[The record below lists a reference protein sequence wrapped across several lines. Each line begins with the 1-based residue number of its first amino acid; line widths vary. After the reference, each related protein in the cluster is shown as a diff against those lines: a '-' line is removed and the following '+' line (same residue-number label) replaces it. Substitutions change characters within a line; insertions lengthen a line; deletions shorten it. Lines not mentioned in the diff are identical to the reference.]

1 MEVEDAIECHETRK
15 KTKREGTVNIYNLLK
30 YIKLKEDWGETF
42 DLLFQNKSESWEQL
56 SSSNGNQVRLQELE
70 KRVYSEDV
78 KFVCVLPVTKI
89 RLLILP
95 LHGSIRESKINGHF
109 LLIASVITVFEHC
122 KHNPWW
128 LAFISNLRI
137 LNFGYVIV

>member
-1 MEVEDAIECHETRK
+1 M
-15 KTKREGTVNIYNLLK
+15 
-30 YIKLKEDWGETF
+30 
-42 DLLFQNKSESWEQL
+42 LFQNKSEPCEQL

-70 KRVYSEDV
+70 KRVYSED
-78 KFVCVLPVTKI
+78 VCVLPVTKI

-95 LHGSIRESKINGHF
+95 LHGSIRESKINGQF

-137 LNFGYVIV
+137 SSFGYVIVTNYKEKMVILWWRNMTGKKPQVTIWRRYL

>member
-1 MEVEDAIECHETRK
+1 M
-15 KTKREGTVNIYNLLK
+15 
-30 YIKLKEDWGETF
+30 
-42 DLLFQNKSESWEQL
+42 LFQNKSEPCEQL

-70 KRVYSEDV
+70 KRVYSED
-78 KFVCVLPVTKI
+78 VCVLPVTKI

-95 LHGSIRESKINGHF
+95 LHGSIRESKINGQF

-137 LNFGYVIV
+137 SSFGYVIVTNYKEKKTLFNMFF